1 MLNMNMDVSPTT
13 STLFAPSMAAGIGK
27 LPSTKRSAVEE
38 EDDEGGAKAK
48 KGKGGKDTGP
58 IDPVMIDM
66 IFPIL
71 SIEQEVPSLLR
82 MQQMQQA
89 EAIREAF
96 VQQGVKVPIG
106 LIEKGLFTPE
116 DRPFVECMVD
126 LPPPEVGL
134 CRDFT
139 KAKPKKGKK

>member
-1 MLNMNMDVSPTT
+1 MLSLARAH
-13 STLFAPSMAAGIGK
+13 TLPPNRRVLSVFA
-27 LPSTKRSAVEE
+27 
-38 EDDEGGAKAK
+38 
-48 KGKGGKDTGP
+48 
-58 IDPVMIDM
+58 
-66 IFPIL
+66 
-71 SIEQEVPSLLR
+71 
-82 MQQMQQA
+82 
-89 EAIREAF
+89 
-96 VQQGVKVPIG
+96 GVKVPIG